1 MWNLALQLYATE
13 TWTVKKT
20 DIKVFWWRQWKSS
33 LEQIQSQGKNGGERV
48 KHYYCKLLR
57 QDNSLI
63 NYPLVIFSMQD
74 DIRMAVEK

>member
-33 LEQIQSQGKNGGERV
+33 LEQIQSQWKNGGERV

-57 QDNSLI
+57 QDNSFDKL
-63 NYPLVIFSMQD
+63 PFSH
-74 DIRMAVEK
+74 ILNAG